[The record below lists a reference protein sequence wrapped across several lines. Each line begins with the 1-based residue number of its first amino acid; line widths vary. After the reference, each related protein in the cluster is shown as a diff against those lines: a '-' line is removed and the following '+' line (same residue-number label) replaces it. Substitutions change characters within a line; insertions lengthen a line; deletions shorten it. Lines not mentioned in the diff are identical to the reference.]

1 MNAIVD
7 IELPSLA
14 ANQSCS
20 LGLPR
25 YLARRA
31 GLAASVGH
39 YSRYSYWRSDDW
51 REQFTAA
58 ARDHWGAKIWRQL
71 QRMSVEPDSGTPVLL
86 SHEIRG
92 PCYRHVFAGGGPLKP
107 ARSSRKYAQRI

>member
-39 YSRYSYWRSDDW
+39 NSRYSCWRSDDW

-58 ARDHWGAKIWRQL
+58 ARDHWGRENLAAAPAHVRRAGL
-71 QRMSVEPDSGTPVLL
+71 RNPRSCYPTRSVVPATGT
-86 SHEIRG
+86 
-92 PCYRHVFAGGGPLKP
+92 F
-107 ARSSRKYAQRI
+107 SRVVDR